1 MRNLISRTAARSLFA
16 IAIISMAT
24 SSCHWLR
31 YHDLARTHVD
41 LMERI
46 ANDVGAALGV
56 GEYRLKPGDLQTM
69 AYPLERARAFLEESR
84 SSREQSESHERLE
97 EFVQAY
103 QELYEYLD
111 RVRTIADD
119 GRRIKKVD
127 ALIAIVNEKAAVT
140 RAALDEETG

>member
-1 MRNLISRTAARSLFA
+1 MRSLISRTAVRSIFA
-16 IAIISMAT
+16 IAIISMSA

-46 ANDVGAALGV
+46 ANDVGAALRI

-69 AYPLERARAFLEESR
+69 AYPLERAMAFLEESSGR
-84 SSREQSESHERLE
+84 RGHSASRQRLE
-97 EFVQAY
+97 EFVGAY

-111 RVRTIADD
+111 RVRTIADEE
-119 GRRIKKVD
+119 RRIKKVD
-127 ALIAIVNEKAAVT
+127 ALIAMVNEKAAAT